1 MVIVFSSRQMKNSLL
16 YETPVNSLQNEF
28 NAKTQRAQ
36 REERKK
42 QTKSQKKRPAKQG
55 V

>member
-1 MVIVFSSRQMKNSLL
+1 MGWLQSRLDRLL
-16 YETPVNSLQNEF
+16 DEF

>member
-1 MVIVFSSRQMKNSLL
+1 M
-16 YETPVNSLQNEF
+16 PDEF
-28 NAKTQRAQ
+28 NAKTRREQ

-42 QTKSQKKRPAKQG
+42 QTKIKKKRPAKQG